1 MKEIVIIQ
9 ALFVPKTLAQGPDGC
24 RQKQCQKR
32 EKSFESRS
40 PSWYI
45 LLQVFAVSLVSDDG
59 SWEVAIGE
67 YCKKGAEP
75 RNILDILGY
84 FGNILDISEI
94 STALTFII

>member
-67 YCKKGAEP
+67 KCKKDAEP
-75 RNILDILGY
+75 GNILDILGY
-84 FGNILDISEI
+84 IGNILDILEI
-94 STALTFII
+94 FTASTFII